1 MELNDE
7 QKEMF
12 WSDMKKEHER
22 LLNLY
27 ETRLHYLNTMNQH
40 LELVRYVM
48 NEPITNIEKLY
59 LMTTYKKHFQD
70 KIQSLKDDME
80 NIINRKEEFMLSY
93 LG

>member
-1 MELNDE
+1 MEMNDE

-12 WSDMKKEHER
+12 WSDMKKEQER

-48 NEPITNIEKLY
+48 NEPIKKYRETVSHDY
-59 LMTTYKKHFQD
+59 LQETLSRYIKYK
-70 KIQSLKDDME
+70 
-80 NIINRKEEFMLSY
+80 R
-93 LG
+93 